1 MDHMECCG
9 FNLGR
14 RHVRTDLNCPAEDS
28 LLDISLEEGM
38 DRMDLD
44 ELHRE
49 QSKRARSINPSI
61 SDLRLAVDAAAEMQ
75 VSVSCCVTYLACCLY
90 QLWQMATDSVGC
102 ALVSPHSIMLT
113 WTSTKSRA
121 SMHPQSSRLIF
132 AWQWMLL

>member
-1 MDHMECCG
+1 MHLTLVVAMAKLTLIG
-9 FNLGR
+9 
-14 RHVRTDLNCPAEDS
+14 PAEDS

-75 VSVSCCVTYLACCLY
+75 VSISC
-90 QLWQMATDSVGC
+90 SVMHLDYC
-102 ALVSPHSIMLT
+102 QHSH
-113 WTSTKSRA
+113 S
-121 SMHPQSSRLIF
+121 
-132 AWQWMLL
+132 